1 VSFDVHYCS
10 ATLKDKV
17 QLAKRIKNRAM
28 NVRKDYD
35 FVDEEG
41 ILVRGAIYFEELRPG
56 FSYRQKLEKIT
67 DNKKMK
73 MDYIKKL
80 NKIMIGLIRDFK
92 IKKSMIEVDV
102 EKLRILTSVEEVVR
116 MKEGVDRNLLENVG
130 KDKGLLCDKDLFLAV
145 VEEYPTFDQLELSV
159 EFL

>member
-1 VSFDVHYCS
+1 
-10 ATLKDKV
+10 
-17 QLAKRIKNRAM
+17 
-28 NVRKDYD
+28 
-35 FVDEEG
+35 
-41 ILVRGAIYFEELRPG
+41 
-56 FSYRQKLEKIT
+56 
-67 DNKKMK
+67 
-73 MDYIKKL
+73 
-80 NKIMIGLIRDFK
+80 MIGLIRDFK